1 LKVLV
6 VEDDNQKYNRVHSV
20 LEQAG
25 LSAGDI
31 THVIAAAPAY
41 EHLRQTQF
49 DLMLLDVN
57 IPRRLGDQRPQRG
70 GGLDLLR
77 DLGREGDLRRPTYI
91 VGLTAYEDVVAE
103 FGSAF
108 EDKLWS
114 LVHYKESSDQWI
126 EQLLV
131 KVAYIQAVNRSRNF
145 SDGETFGCDL
155 AIITAL
161 DTVEFDGVQALP
173 LSWEPLRLQ
182 HDETRY
188 LSGTLATEGG
198 TKSIIAAAAPRM
210 GIPASAILASKII
223 HQFRPR
229 FIAMVGICAGRK
241 EKVSLGDLIIA
252 EPTWDWGSGKISS
265 ENGEPRFL
273 PSPHQLDMDPDTASL
288 LKAMTKDE
296 VLLAGVKKASRGS
309 KPKTELTA
317 HVGPLVSGAAVVA
330 HKPTFDRLLDQ
341 HRGILGVD
349 MEAYAVAAA
358 ALGSAKPRPKF
369 LIVKGVSDFADEN
382 KDDDY
387 QEFAAS
393 VSANFL
399 LSAAKEFLQ

>member
-1 LKVLV
+1 MKVLI
-6 VEDDNQKYNRVHSV
+6 VEDENQKYHRVHSV

-25 LSAGDI
+25 VSGGDI

-41 EHLRQTQF
+41 DHLRQTQF

-57 IPRRLGDQRPQRG
+57 IPRRLGDQHPQRG
-70 GGLDLLR
+70 GGLDLLKDLSR
-77 DLGREGDLRRPTYI
+77 DSDLLRPTYI
-91 VGLTAYEDVVAE
+91 VGLTAYEDVVKE
-103 FGSAF
+103 FGSTF
-108 EDKLWS
+108 EDQLWS

-126 EQLLV
+126 AQLLM
-131 KVAYIQAVNRSRNF
+131 KVHYIQAANRSRNF

-161 DTVEFDGVQALP
+161 DTVEFEAVQSLAV
-173 LSWEPLRLQ
+173 SWEPLRRQ

-188 LSGTLATEGG
+188 LAGTLTTPRG

-210 GIPASAILASKII
+210 GIPASAILCSKII

-229 FIAMVGICAGRK
+229 FLAMVGICAGRK
-241 EKVSLGDLIIA
+241 DKVSLGDLIIA

-265 ENGEPRFL
+265 NAGEPEFL

-296 VLLAGVKKASRGS
+296 VLLAAVKKAARGN
-309 KPKTELTA
+309 KPKTELAA
-317 HVGPLVSGAAVVA
+317 HMGPLVSGAAVVA
-330 HKPTFDRLLDQ
+330 HKPTFDQLLAQ

-349 MEAYAVAAA
+349 MEAYAVAAS
-358 ALGSAKPRPKF
+358 ALGSARPRPKF
-369 LIVKGVSDFADEN
+369 LIVKGVSDFADEH
-382 KDDDY
+382 KGDDF

-399 LSAAKEFLQ
+399 LTAAREFL

>member
-1 LKVLV
+1 MKILV
-6 VEDDNQKYNRVHSV
+6 VEDDNQKYGRVHAV

-25 LSAGDI
+25 VPDGDI
-31 THVIAAAPAY
+31 VHVIAAAPAY
-41 EHLRQTQF
+41 ELLRQTQF

-57 IPRRLGDQRPQRG
+57 IPRRLADPRPQRG
-70 GGLDLLR
+70 GGLELLR
-77 DLGREGDLRRPTYI
+77 DLSRESDLRRPTYI

-108 EDKLWS
+108 EDQLWS

-126 EQLLV
+126 AQLLV
-131 KVAYIQAVNRSRNF
+131 KVTYIQAANRSRNF
-145 SDGETFGCDL
+145 SDGETYGCDL

-161 DTVEFDGVQALP
+161 DTVEFDAVHSLP
-173 LSWEPLRLQ
+173 LSWEPLRLR

-188 LSGTLATEGG
+188 LSGTLATSSG

-210 GIPASAILASKII
+210 GIPASAVLSSKII

-229 FIAMVGICAGRK
+229 FVAMVGICAGRK
-241 EKVSLGDLIIA
+241 DKVSLGDVIIA

-265 ENGEPRFL
+265 DQGESKFL
-273 PSPHQLDMDPDTASL
+273 PSPHQLAMDPDTAAL
-288 LKAMTKDE
+288 LRAMTKDD
-296 VLLAGVKKASRGS
+296 VVLAGIKKASRGN
-309 KPKTELTA
+309 KPKTELKA
-317 HVGPLVSGAAVVA
+317 HIGPLVSGAAVVA
-330 HKPTFDRLLDQ
+330 HKPTFNLLLDQ

-358 ALGSAKPRPKF
+358 VMGSAKPRPKF

-399 LSAAKEFLQ
+399 LTAAKECL

>member
-1 LKVLV
+1 MLI
-6 VEDDNQKYNRVHSV
+6 VEDDNQKYNRVHAV

-25 LSAGDI
+25 VASSDI
-31 THVIAAAPAY
+31 MHVIAAAPAY
-41 EHLRQTQF
+41 DLLRQAQF

-57 IPRRLGDQRPQRG
+57 IPRRLGDIKPHRG
-70 GGLDLLR
+70 GGLELLK
-77 DLGREGDLRRPTYI
+77 DLGRDSDLRRPTYI

-108 EDKLWS
+108 EDQLWS

-126 EQLLV
+126 AQLLV
-131 KVAYIQAVNRSRNF
+131 KVNYIQAANRSRNF
-145 SDGETFGCDL
+145 SDGETYGSDL

-161 DTVEFDGVQALP
+161 DTVEFDAVQSLP

-188 LSGTLATEGG
+188 LAGTLATSTG
-198 TKSIIAAAAPRM
+198 TKSIIAASAPRM
-210 GIPASAILASKII
+210 GIPASGILSSKII

-229 FIAMVGICAGRK
+229 FVAMVGICAGRK
-241 EKVSLGDLIIA
+241 GKVSLGDVIVA

-265 ENGEPRFL
+265 ENGEPKFL
-273 PSPHQLDMDPDTASL
+273 PSPHQLDMDPDTAAL

-296 VLLAGVKKASRGS
+296 VVLASIKKASRGN
-309 KPKTELTA
+309 KPNTELKA
-317 HVGPLVSGAAVVA
+317 HLGPLVSGAAVLA
-330 HKPTFDRLLDQ
+330 HKPTFDQLLDQ

-399 LSAAKEFLQ
+399 LTAAKEFL

>member
-1 LKVLV
+1 MKVLI
-6 VEDDNQKYNRVHSV
+6 VEDDNQKYNRVHAV

-25 LSAGDI
+25 VAGSDI

-41 EHLRQTQF
+41 ELLRQTLF

-57 IPRRLGDQRPQRG
+57 IPRRLGDRKPQRG
-70 GGLDLLR
+70 GGLELLK
-77 DLGREGDLRRPTYI
+77 DLGRESDLRRPTYI

-108 EDKLWS
+108 EDQLWS

-126 EQLLV
+126 AQLLV
-131 KVAYIQAVNRSRNF
+131 KVNYIQAANRSRNF
-145 SDGETFGCDL
+145 SDGETYGCDL

-161 DTVEFDGVQALP
+161 DTVEFDAVQSLP

-188 LSGTLATEGG
+188 LAGTLATSSG
-198 TKSIIAAAAPRM
+198 TKSVIAAAAPRM
-210 GIPASAILASKII
+210 GIPASGILSSKII

-241 EKVSLGDLIIA
+241 DKVSLGDLIVA

-265 ENGEPRFL
+265 EEGEPKFM
-273 PSPHQLDMDPDTASL
+273 PSPHQLDIDPDTTSL
-288 LKAMTKDE
+288 LKAMTKDA
-296 VLLAGVKKASRGS
+296 VLLAGIKKASRGT
-309 KPKTELTA
+309 KPKTELSA
-317 HVGPLVSGAAVVA
+317 HMGPLVSGAAVVA
-330 HKPTFDRLLDQ
+330 HKPTFDQLLDQ

-358 ALGSAKPRPKF
+358 AMGSAKPRPKF
-369 LIVKGVSDFADEN
+369 LIVKGVSDFADEH

-399 LSAAKEFLQ
+399 LVAAKEFL

>member
-1 LKVLV
+1 MKVLI
-6 VEDDNQKYNRVHSV
+6 VEDENQKYNRVHAV

-25 LSAGDI
+25 VPGNNI
-31 THVIAAAPAY
+31 THVIAAAPALK
-41 EHLRQTQF
+41 HLRQTQF

-57 IPRRLGDQRPQRG
+57 IPRRLGDNKPQRG
-70 GGLDLLR
+70 GGLELLR
-77 DLGREGDLRRPTYI
+77 ELARDSELRRPTYI

-108 EDKLWS
+108 EEQLWS

-126 EQLLV
+126 AQLLV
-131 KVAYIQAVNRSRNF
+131 KVAYIQAANRSRNF
-145 SDGETFGCDL
+145 SDGQTYGCDL
-155 AIITAL
+155 AILTAL
-161 DTVEFDGVQALP
+161 DTVEFDAVQSLP
-173 LSWEPLRLQ
+173 INWEPLRLQ

-188 LSGTLATEGG
+188 LSGTLATESG

-210 GIPASAILASKII
+210 GIPASAILSSKII

-241 EKVSLGDLIIA
+241 DKVNLGDLIIA

-265 ENGEPRFL
+265 EGGEPKFL

-288 LKAMTKDE
+288 LNTMSKDA
-296 VLLAGVKKASRGS
+296 VLLATIKKASRGN
-309 KPKTELTA
+309 KPKTELSA
-317 HVGPLVSGAAVVA
+317 HIGPLVSGAAVVA
-330 HKPTFDRLLDQ
+330 HKPTFDKLLDQ

-358 ALGSAKPRPKF
+358 ALGSAKPRPSF
-369 LIVKGVSDFADEN
+369 MIVKGVSDFADED
-382 KDDDY
+382 KGDDF

-393 VSANFL
+393 VSANFVL
-399 LSAAKEFLQ
+399 YAAKELL